1 MSRLARLWIILFSG
15 CFLLDR
21 ALKWAALDGRR
32 LPAWPGVLTFELF
45 RNAGIAFSLPFSGPI
60 VWLLSVAILAGVCL
74 MAVRDFRARRYDRY
88 AAISLFVFGA
98 CSNLFDRVAYGFTVD
113 YFIFFSRSAVNIADG
128 MIVAGALWLIFKSSG
143 AAKRAS

>member
-1 MSRLARLWIILFSG
+1 MPRPARLWITL
-15 CFLLDR
+15 CFACLLLDR
-21 ALKWAALDGRR
+21 ALKWAALGGRR
-32 LPAWPGVLTFELF
+32 LLAWPGVFTFELF

-60 VWLLSVAILAGVCL
+60 VWLLSVAILSGVCL

-128 MIVAGALWLIFKSSG
+128 MIVGGALWLIFKTSN
-143 AAKRAS
+143 APKRVS